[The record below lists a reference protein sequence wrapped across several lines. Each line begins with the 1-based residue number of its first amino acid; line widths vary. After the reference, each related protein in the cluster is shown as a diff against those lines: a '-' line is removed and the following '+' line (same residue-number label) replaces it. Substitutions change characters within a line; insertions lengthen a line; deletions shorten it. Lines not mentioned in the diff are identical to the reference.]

1 MTDSLTPALTRA
13 SARLARPGTPA
24 VSVLIHVL
32 VFALWVT
39 LFLLAFGRGGVLAW
53 SVGLA
58 YLGYDAAL
66 QVFTGWQIRRI
77 GRPRDDGSAPSA
89 EAGTDRLTLAVI
101 VAARNEATA
110 LPDDPGG
117 AARPD
122 RPAR

>member
-1 MTDSLTPALTRA
+1 M
-13 SARLARPGTPA
+13 
-24 VSVLIHVL
+24 VIHVS

-39 LFLLAFGRGGVLAW
+39 LFLLAFGRGGVLAG

-77 GRPRDDGSAPSA
+77 GRLGDDDSAPAA

-101 VAARNEATA
+101 VAAHNEAAA
-110 LPDDPGG
+110 LPETLAALLDQTDPPDEILIADDGSTD
-117 AARPD
+117 ATT
-122 RPAR
+122 